1 MRQWMKIGM
10 AAAIAAAALLY
21 GGCGGGGQGGK
32 QQLPPSDKPII
43 GIVQIVQHGSLDQA
57 NKGFVDGLKQRGYDE
72 SKVTFDQQNA
82 QGDQSN
88 LKTIA
93 SRFASEKPKLICA
106 IATPAAQ
113 AVANE
118 IKDIPIVGTA
128 ITDYTTAKLVKND
141 ENLAA
146 MSPAYPTWP
155 PSMPRWIWEGP
166 LYRVRKISASSTAL
180 PKSIPKCRPI

>member
-1 MRQWMKIGM
+1 MKTWMKMSM
-10 AAAIAAAALLY
+10 AAALAAAALVY
-21 GGCGGGGQGGK
+21 GGCGGSQPKGGAGSASG
-32 QQLPPSDKPII
+32 KPII
-43 GIVQIVQHGSLDQA
+43 GVVQIVQHGSLDQA
-57 NKGFVDGLKQRGYDE
+57 NKGFVDGLKERGYGED
-72 SKVTFDQQNA
+72 KVTFDQQNA

-93 SRFASEKPKLICA
+93 SRFKSEKPKLICA

-141 ENLAA
+141 E
-146 MSPAYPTWP
+146 
-155 PSMPRWIWEGP
+155 
-166 LYRVRKISASSTAL
+166 
-180 PKSIPKCRPI
+180 